1 MENKKIIEDSAIYY
15 DSYGNE
21 HNIEND
27 IEQAE
32 ADVEKLKA
40 NVNFRWNV
48 SEINRAKKIAKF
60 KGMTYQTYIKSS
72 LKQIMDRDERQM
84 M

>member
-15 DSYGNE
+15 DSYGNK
-21 HNIEND
+21 HNIEDD

-32 ADVEKLKA
+32 AD
-40 NVNFRWNV
+40 
-48 SEINRAKKIAKF
+48 IAKS
-60 KGMTYQTYIKSS
+60 KGMPYQTYIKSS